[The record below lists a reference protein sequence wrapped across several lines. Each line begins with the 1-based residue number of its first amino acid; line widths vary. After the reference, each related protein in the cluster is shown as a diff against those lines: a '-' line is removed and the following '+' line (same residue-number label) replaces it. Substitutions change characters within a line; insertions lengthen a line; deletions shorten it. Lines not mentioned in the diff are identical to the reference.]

1 MYSLYEKFINS
12 FFWIFR
18 VKHAINNVVVK
29 NGLQLVRWFDMVLD
43 LYCDDLDVK
52 NSSEVYC
59 PMVYIWSF
67 YVSFKFFICNDWNL
81 DVKFKLLICES

>member
-59 PMVYIWSF
+59 PMVYIGSF
-67 YVSFKFFICNDWNL
+67 YVSFKIFICNDWNL